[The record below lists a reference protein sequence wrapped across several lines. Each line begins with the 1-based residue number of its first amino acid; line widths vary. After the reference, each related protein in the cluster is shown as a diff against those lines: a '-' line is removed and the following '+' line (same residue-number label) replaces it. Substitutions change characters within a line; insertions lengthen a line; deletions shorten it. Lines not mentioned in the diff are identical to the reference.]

1 MTTDTELAHRKA
13 ADGFRCI
20 TGRRKARSLCT
31 SASIVRA
38 YRRRGRS
45 GRRRKPQQPSESGAH
60 NFRTSGILGAETP
73 PIFAS

>member
-13 ADGFRCI
+13 AAGFCH
-20 TGRRKARSLCT
+20 TTCRRKARSLCT

-45 GRRRKPQQPSESGAH
+45 GRRRKPQP
-60 NFRTSGILGAETP
+60 
-73 PIFAS
+73 